1 MTIYCRNLQSHA
13 RETYEVKELKQRQR
27 SRSVP
32 LKSCSENVQQSC
44 RGTPMPKCNF
54 TKLLCNFIE
63 IAIRYGYPPAN
74 LLPQI
79 FRTLFYKIT
88 YGGLPLLKN

>member
-1 MTIYCRNLQSHA
+1 MKIYYRNLQSHA
-13 RETYEVKELKQRQR
+13 TETYEVKELKQRQR

-32 LKSCSENVQQSC
+32 IVVLKMCSKVAGEHPC
-44 RGTPMPKCNF
+44 RSVIF